1 MGTDEGLIYLCTTE
15 FASSHLQC
23 YAAHNTPVYNIEWNS
38 FMPSVFISSAAEWT
52 IKIWDMDYRSASHP
66 PTIITTISLSLSS
79 KPLYTYDL
87 GAPVGDVAWA
97 PYSSTTFAAVTT
109 DGKIHV
115 YDMVWDRYRPI
126 CTQSIVHRRKAKLNQ
141 IAFNPSHPIIIG
153 K

>member
-1 MGTDEGLIYLCTTE
+1 MGHGLQVSLTP
-15 FASSHLQC
+15 AHHHHHHL
-23 YAAHNTPVYNIEWNS
+23 
-38 FMPSVFISSAAEWT
+38 
-52 IKIWDMDYRSASHP
+52 
-66 PTIITTISLSLSS
+66 SLSLSS